1 MAFELRITFSMRKAF
16 WNVMENCHLEFKLL
30 CEQDLKQEQD
40 LVQEVVN
47 FLLKSLTSVRT
58 L

>member
-16 WNVMENCHLEFKLL
+16 WNVMGNCHFEFKLL

-47 FLLKSLTSVRT
+47 FLLQNLISVRT

>member
-16 WNVMENCHLEFKLL
+16 WNVMGNCHFEFKLL
-30 CEQDLKQEQD
+30 CEQDL
-40 LVQEVVN
+40 VQVVVN
-47 FLLKSLTSVRT
+47 FLLQSLISVRT